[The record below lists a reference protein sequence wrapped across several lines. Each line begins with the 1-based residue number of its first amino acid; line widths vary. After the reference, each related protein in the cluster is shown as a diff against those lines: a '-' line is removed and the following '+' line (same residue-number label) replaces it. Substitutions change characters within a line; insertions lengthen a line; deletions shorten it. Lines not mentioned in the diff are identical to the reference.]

1 MKTERLVIQECVHI
15 GERDKMQD
23 GVLYLSRRF
32 QLAIHMC
39 ACGCRAETVTP
50 ISDNP
55 KDWQLKEADP
65 DGPTLEGSI
74 GNFQMPCKS
83 HYWIRN
89 GKIVWCP

>member
-1 MKTERLVIQECVHI
+1 MKTETLTLRKCKHI
-15 GERDKMQD
+15 PHPLEP
-23 GVLYLSRRF
+23 GVLYYSEEF
-32 QLAIHMC
+32 QLANHLC
-39 ACGCRAETVTP
+39 ACGWCNAETVTP
-50 ISDNP
+50 VSADP

-83 HYWIRN
+83 HYWVRN